1 MDASVAGVVV
11 KRRLLG
17 QHLAFA
23 TVESASGSLTQ
34 VTFKRARFDAGS
46 SEMPFPA
53 RRPDL
58 RLGDKVVLTLGR
70 DDGGGD
76 DADRVVLG
84 WRSSG
89 LGGGRAEGRLEN
101 EAQAD
106 ASLSAAELRKGVCG
120 QWALLGSCAAA
131 ACDRRHAFGFA
142 KERERAQQ
150 LRARRGGELVAE
162 ERAML
167 AAAEASRGFAF
178 LPWSL
183 PLMDRQPGKAE
194 RSEVFAT
201 FLVEQM
207 GVSGLV
213 LDVAGGSGELA
224 AALERKGLEVV
235 VVDPRGESRDQ
246 AKQVTQLREF
256 FDVSFDQRHP
266 ELAARASAF
275 VGLHPD
281 QATNAIVSVGAR
293 LRKHW
298 AVVPCCVFAE
308 EYPRATKKGGPVT
321 TTSDLSAWLLA
332 GEGGGKLNRTVKLEF
347 AGKDRVIFS
356 SADLQTDVGY

>member
-1 MDASVAGVVV
+1 MS
-11 KRRLLG
+11 KR
-17 QHLAFA
+17 
-23 TVESASGSLTQ
+23 SGEEQSKAAK
-34 VTFKRARFDAGS
+34 V
-46 SEMPFPA
+46 SEYYA
-53 RRPDL
+53 L
-58 RLGDKVVLTLGR
+58 
-70 DDGGGD
+70 
-76 DADRVVLG
+76 ADRVLERQAKY
-84 WRSSG
+84 RSS
-89 LGGGRAEGRLEN
+89 LD
-101 EAQAD
+101 D
-106 ASLSAAELRKGVCG
+106 AK
-120 QWALLGSCAAA
+120 
-131 ACDRRHAFGFA
+131 
-142 KERERAQQ
+142 
-150 LRARRGGELVAE
+150 ARIDS
-162 ERAML
+162 L
-167 AAAEASRGFAF
+167 AAALSAKE
-178 LPWSL
+178 
-183 PLMDRQPGKAE
+183 
-194 RSEVFAT
+194 T
-201 FLVEQM
+201 
-207 GVSGLV
+207 
-213 LDVAGGSGELA
+213 ELA

-321 TTSDLSAWLLA
+321 TTSDLGAWLLA